1 MLRSLRDGA
10 KSGWLKY
17 ILLGTLVLAAG
28 GLVLTDVGGFFRG
41 GISTNLVAKGKGI
54 EISTQEFDRNV
65 RRLLARQGMAPQE
78 AYQLGLINQILNGEI
93 QIRILAQEA
102 RKLGIHV
109 SDETVTKQIAQIA
122 EPLAQGGV
130 SKSDALKQVLRS
142 QGISEGEFI
151 RAIRQEM
158 GNTLL
163 RNALLSGTQGIS
175 EAEATA
181 LYKYQNEQRSFEGF
195 ILKSSGIKDITEPT
209 DMNLQKF
216 YEANKQDFAIAET
229 RSATI
234 ATLKKEMLADKVEI
248 SDDELREEYAERIDS
263 YKKPE
268 RRHIEQAILSTQGDA
283 QDVLKKTEG
292 GKSLK
297 KAVQEITGKSS
308 GYLGENKFEQ
318 SGLLEEIAEPV
329 FSAGKGDILGPIQTA
344 LGFHVMVIKD
354 VITPQTD
361 SFESVK
367 KELKDELLQ
376 MRLADD
382 LVDTANT
389 LDDQLAGGEELE
401 VVVKEMGL
409 TTEEFKDFNQAGTT
423 KKGKDLFSAYQGDK
437 AQILEAAF
445 DFDEGE
451 ASPVLELADGRFVT
465 VRIDSVNPSSYV
477 PYEEVK
483 KNLKERWIAQQKQL
497 ANRDRVNQ
505 AVDKIRNGAS
515 VKDVAKEY
523 GARVQTFSKLVRTKE
538 PKAPISFIAQRQ
550 IFDTAEGTPLQLATK
565 DGFLVGQ
572 VSKVT
577 LPNADKA
584 DKAIADIQKQ
594 TEELLP
600 QEILS
605 QYVGTLAQKYKVE
618 INERVLQ
625 MVYGAADN
633 S

>member
-54 EISTQEFDRNV
+54 EISTTEFDRNV
-65 RRLLARQGMAPQE
+65 RRLLARQGMSPQE

-93 QIRILAQEA
+93 QVRLLAREA
-102 RKLGIHV
+102 RKLGINV
-109 SDETVTKQIAQIA
+109 SDQTVTKQISQIA
-122 EPLAQGGV
+122 APLAQNGV

-151 RAIRQEM
+151 QAIRQEM

-163 RNALLSGTQGIS
+163 RNALLSGSQEIS
-175 EAEATA
+175 KAEATA
-181 LYKYQNEQRSFEGF
+181 LYKYQNEKRSVKGF
-195 ILKSSGIKDITEPT
+195 ILKAADIKDIEQPGE
-209 DMNLQKF
+209 MSLEKYYQ
-216 YEANKQDFAIAET
+216 ANKQDFAIAET
-229 RSATI
+229 RSVTI

-248 SDDELREEYAERIDS
+248 SDDELRDEYAERIDS

-268 RRHIEQAILSTQGDA
+268 RRAIEQAILSTQGDA
-283 QDVLKKTEG
+283 QDVLKKLES

-297 KAVQEITGKSS
+297 KAVSDITGKSS

-318 SGLLEEIAEPV
+318 NGLLEEVAAPV
-329 FSAGKGDILGPIQTA
+329 FNAKKGDTLGPIQTA
-344 LGFHVMVIKD
+344 LGFHVMIVKD
-354 VITPQTD
+354 IIGPQTD
-361 SFESVK
+361 SLESVK

-409 TTEEFKDFNQAGTT
+409 TTEEFKDFNQAGTN
-423 KKGKDLFSAYQGDK
+423 KKGKDLFTAYQGDK

-465 VRIDSVNPSSYV
+465 VRVDVVNESSYV

-483 KNLKERWIAQQKQL
+483 NNLKERWIAEQKHL

-505 AVDKIRNGAS
+505 AVDKIKNGAS
-515 VKDVAKEY
+515 IEDVAKEY
-523 GARVQTFSKLVRTKE
+523 GARVKTYSNLVRTKE
-538 PKAPISFIAQRQ
+538 PKAPITFIAQRQ
-550 IFDTAEGTPLQLATK
+550 IFDRAQGAALQLATK
-565 DGFLVGQ
+565 DGFIVAQ
-572 VSKVT
+572 VSDVT

-584 DKAIADIQKQ
+584 DKEIAEIQKQ
-594 TEELLP
+594 TKELLP

-605 QYVGTLAQKYKVE
+605 QYVGTLAEKYKVE

-625 MVYGAADN
+625 LVYGNTDN